1 MTIIYYYIG
10 IFTYILAY
18 TYYTITVL
26 VDDVHV
32 YGMLNI
38 LRYTY
43 VYVHY
48 IDRFSHMKTLGATT
62 I

>member
-1 MTIIYYYIG
+1 MTIILLHIG

-26 VDDVHV
+26 VDDVDV

-38 LRYTY
+38 LRYTC
-43 VYVHY
+43 
-48 IDRFSHMKTLGATT
+48 I